1 MKWLWVNKKNEESDE
16 KYLCYYNE
24 LQFQIENE
32 VNKIDKI
39 QIMFFYCDLNEL
51 ICRKICKQFELLTT
65 KKNIII
71 LIKKLW
77 SNLFFYKQQTVQ
89 FYQKKFKLHNKKNER
104 SVIKLNKKLI
114 NNKKN
119 HFIKCFNYN
128 RSDYL
133 MKNCQFVRRK
143 TTSMNF
149 TNKESSQSSH
159 RAYNIFQ
166 KNKSTNKKIK
176 DKNKLVK
183 KNSFKKKFL

>member
-1 MKWLWVNKKNEESDE
+1 MKWLWVNKKNEEFDE
-16 KYLCYYNE
+16 KYLCCYNE

-104 SVIKLNKKLI
+104 SVIAYWDLIKIFSESNVNNLSLYCKQNHIIELLNRKTSLFDSIYNLSKKKLTEFWRYL
-114 NNKKN
+114 NENFKNK
-119 HFIKCFNYN
+119 FIKF
-128 RSDYL
+128 
-133 MKNCQFVRRK
+133 
-143 TTSMNF
+143 
-149 TNKESSQSSH
+149 SQS
-159 RAYNIFQ
+159 F
-166 KNKSTNKKIK
+166 IK
-176 DKNKLVK
+176 TLMLFVSK
-183 KNSFKKKFL
+183 